1 MHHINNYE
9 AADVPGTAQY
19 GVLWR
24 VAGCS
29 PRAARSPLGLPPSHS
44 IMIAVRCRPIHFGE
58 QLHTPLWKSML
69 ESKPQEVAEG
79 CTEVVLC
86 KEANFSCIPA
96 AVAFEGA
103 IIIATR

>member
-1 MHHINNYE
+1 
-9 AADVPGTAQY
+9 
-19 GVLWR
+19 
-24 VAGCS
+24 
-29 PRAARSPLGLPPSHS
+29 
-44 IMIAVRCRPIHFGE
+44 
-58 QLHTPLWKSML
+58 ML